1 MVQSNPF
8 LTAIREG
15 KPQIGLWVSLGD
27 ALTTEVVAS
36 AGYDWL
42 LLDMEHGAGELS
54 DVQAQLQV
62 VNGYDSTAIV
72 RPDWNDPVKVKRLMD
87 LGAPGLLFPMV
98 QNAEEAAAAVAAT
111 RYPPNGIRGFG
122 GTTRATG
129 FGRNNNYTTTVDDTT
144 AVLVQVESLQALEHV
159 DAIASVDGVDGV
171 FFGPADIAADMGY
184 LGQAMHDVVWAKIL
198 PAAMRL
204 ISKKIPVGTLVRD
217 VAFARRL
224 LGAGFTFVA
233 CGSDAGLLARA
244 ADTLLEEVKA
254 PRL

>member
-27 ALTTEVVAS
+27 ALTTEVIAG

-62 VNGYDSTAIV
+62 IKGYDSTAIV

-111 RYPPNGIRGFG
+111 RYPPKGIRGFG

-129 FGRNNNYTTTVDDTT
+129 FDRDNDYTTNVDDNT
-144 AVLVQVESLQALEHV
+144 AVLVQVESLQALENV
-159 DAIASVDGVDGV
+159 EAIASVDGVDGV

-204 ISKKIPVGTLVRD
+204 ISRKIPVGTLVRD

-244 ADTLLEEVKA
+244 ADTLLEDVKA
-254 PRL
+254 P

>member
-27 ALTTEVVAS
+27 ALTTEVVAG

-62 VNGYDSTAIV
+62 IKGYDSTAIV

-98 QNAEEAAAAVAAT
+98 QNAEEADAAVAAT
-111 RYPPNGIRGFG
+111 RYPPKGIRGFG

-129 FGRNNNYTTTVDDTT
+129 FGRDNDYTTNVDDNT
-144 AVLVQVESLQALEHV
+144 AVLVQVESLQALENV
-159 DAIASVDGVDGV
+159 EAIASVDGVDGV

-204 ISKKIPVGTLVRD
+204 ISRKIPVGTLVRD

-244 ADTLLEEVKA
+244 ADTLLEDVKA
-254 PRL
+254 P

>member
-1 MVQSNPF
+1 
-8 LTAIREG
+8 
-15 KPQIGLWVSLGD
+15 
-27 ALTTEVVAS
+27 
-36 AGYDWL
+36 
-42 LLDMEHGAGELS
+42 
-54 DVQAQLQV
+54 
-62 VNGYDSTAIV
+62 
-72 RPDWNDPVKVKRLMD
+72 DPVKVKRLMD

-111 RYPPNGIRGFG
+111 RYPPKGIRGFG

-129 FGRNNNYTTTVDDTT
+129 FGRHKDYTTTVEANT
-144 AVLVQVESLQALEHV
+144 AVLVQIESLQALEHV
-159 DAIASVDGVDGV
+159 DAIAAVDGVDGV

-204 ISKKIPVGTLVRD
+204 ISKNIPVGTLVRD

-254 PRL
+254 P

>member
-27 ALTTEVVAS
+27 ALTTEVVAG

-42 LLDMEHGAGELS
+42 LLDMEHGAGELP

-62 VNGYDSTAIV
+62 IKGYDSTAIV

-87 LGAPGLLFPMV
+87 LGATGLLFPMV

-111 RYPPNGIRGFG
+111 RYPPKGIRGFG

-129 FGRNNNYTTTVDDTT
+129 FGRDKVYTTTVEANT

-159 DAIASVDGVDGV
+159 DAIAAVDGVDGV

-204 ISKKIPVGTLVRD
+204 ISKNIPVGTLVRD

-254 PRL
+254 P

>member
-15 KPQIGLWVSLGD
+15 KPQIGLWVSLRD
-27 ALTTEVVAS
+27 ALTTEVVAG

-62 VNGYDSTAIV
+62 IKGYDSTAIV

-111 RYPPNGIRGFG
+111 RYPPKGIRGFG

-129 FGRNNNYTTTVDDTT
+129 FGRDKDYTTTVDDTT
-144 AVLVQVESLQALEHV
+144 AVLVQVESLQALEHA

-254 PRL
+254 P

>member
-8 LTAIREG
+8 LTAIRAG

-27 ALTTEVVAS
+27 PLTTEVVAG

-42 LLDMEHGAGELS
+42 LLDMEHGAGELA

-62 VNGYDSTAIV
+62 IKGYNSTAIV
-72 RPDWNDPVKVKRLMD
+72 RPDWTDPAKIKRLMD
-87 LGAPGLLFPMV
+87 MGAPGLLFPMV
-98 QNAEEAAAAVAAT
+98 QNADEAAAAVAAT
-111 RYPPNGIRGFG
+111 RYPPKGTRGFG

-129 FGRNNNYTTTVDDTT
+129 FGRDKGYTTTVEDNT
-144 AVLVQVESLQALEHV
+144 AVLVQVESLQALENV
-159 DAIASVDGVDGV
+159 EAIASVDGVDGV

-184 LGQAMHDVVWAKIL
+184 LGQAMHDDVWSKIL

-224 LGAGFTFVA
+224 LSAGFTFVA
-233 CGSDAGLLARA
+233 CGSDAGLLANA
-244 ADTLLEEVKA
+244 ADSLLEDVKA
-254 PRL
+254 P

>member
-1 MVQSNPF
+1 MVQTNSF
-8 LTAIREG
+8 LSAIREG

-27 ALTTEVVAS
+27 ALTTEVVAG

-42 LLDMEHGAGELS
+42 LLDMEHGAGALS

-62 VNGYDSTAIV
+62 IKGYDSTAIV

-87 LGAPGLLFPMV
+87 VGAPGLLFPMV
-98 QNAEEAAAAVAAT
+98 QNVDEAAAAVAAT
-111 RYPPNGIRGFG
+111 RYPPKGIRGFG

-129 FGRNNNYTTTVDDTT
+129 YGRDKSYTNTVDDQT
-144 AVLVQVESLQALEHV
+144 AVLVQVESLVALENV
-159 DAIASVDGVDGV
+159 EAIATVDGVDGV

-184 LGQAMHDVVWAKIL
+184 IGEAMHDDVWAKIL
-198 PAAMRL
+198 PAAMCL

-244 ADTLLEEVKA
+244 ADTLLEEMKA
-254 PRL
+254 P

>member
-8 LTAIREG
+8 LTAIRDG

-27 ALTTEVVAS
+27 PLTTEVVAG

-42 LLDMEHGAGELS
+42 LLDMEHGAGELG
-54 DVQAQLQV
+54 DVLAQMQV
-62 VNGYDSTAIV
+62 IKGYDSTAIV

-87 LGAPGLLFPMV
+87 MGPPGLLFPMV

-111 RYPPNGIRGFG
+111 RYPPKGIRGYG

-129 FGRNNNYTTTVDDTT
+129 FGRDKSYTSTVDDQT
-144 AVLVQVESLQALEHV
+144 AVLVQVESLQALEYV
-159 DAIASVDGVDGV
+159 EAIATTEGVDGV

-184 LGQAMHDVVWAKIL
+184 LGQAMHDDVWAKIL

-224 LGAGFTFVA
+224 LGPV
-233 CGSDAGLLARA
+233 R
-244 ADTLLEEVKA
+244 
-254 PRL
+254 